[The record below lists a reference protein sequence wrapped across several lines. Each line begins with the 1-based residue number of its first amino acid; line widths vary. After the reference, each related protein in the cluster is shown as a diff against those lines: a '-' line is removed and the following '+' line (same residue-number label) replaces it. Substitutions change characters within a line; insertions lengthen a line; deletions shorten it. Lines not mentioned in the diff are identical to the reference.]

1 MAEQR
6 DLTKILDNVSQEL
19 AQGPGTGV
27 PTPARTNQGVVESF
41 APQKYRNAGDTLS
54 QIQQDFRKSIL
65 DLENRFK
72 TLMDEVK
79 RAAS

>member
-6 DLTKILDNVSQEL
+6 DLTKILDNVEDEL
-19 AQGPGTGV
+19 KHAHPPAPA
-27 PTPARTNQGVVESF
+27 PTRAAVIESF
-41 APQKYRNAGDTLS
+41 APQKYKNAGDTLS